1 MKITDVRT
9 MILRQNKIEMI
20 GDGSQDTVVIV
31 VETDAGFC
39 GVGEVDSAPYVVKT
53 IIDTPA
59 SHMACMGL
67 KEILIGEDPL
77 DVERLLTNR
86 LFFMQ

>member
-31 VETDAGFC
+31 VETDAGIS

-53 IIDTPA
+53 IVDTPA

-67 KEILIGEDPL
+67 RETPRKVVIFSPFYRREQ
-77 DVERLLTNR
+77 RLR
-86 LFFMQ
+86 EGK